1 MKNVVRSLLL
11 LLSLVPLLGQAAATY
26 EEGTDYQRIVPAQ
39 PTEAPKGKIEVVELF
54 WYGCPHCY
62 RFQPYMERW
71 AKNLPADVE
80 YRRMP
85 AILGE
90 NWAFLAKAY
99 YTAEALGVTGRI
111 HRPLFDAIHAEKRRL
126 DTEDRLADF
135 FAEQGVSKEDFKK
148 AFNSFWVDAK
158 VRNAEEMSRRYQ
170 AQATPSVVINGK
182 YILNPD
188 NTQGNF
194 NTMIKIMDY
203 LIAKERAAGKG

>member
-11 LLSLVPLLGQAAATY
+11 LVTLIPLFAQAASY

-39 PTEAPKGKIEVVELF
+39 PTEAPNGKVEVVEMF
-54 WYGCPHCY
+54 WYGCPHCF

-99 YTAEALGVTGRI
+99 YTAEALGITERV
-111 HRPLFDAIHAEKRRL
+111 HRPLFDAIHAQKRRM
-126 DTEDRLADF
+126 DSEERLQEF
-135 FAEQGVSKEDFKK
+135 FVEQGVSKEDFKK
-148 AFNSFWVDAK
+148 TFNSFWVDAK
-158 VRNAEEMSRRYQ
+158 VRNAAEMSRRYQ
-170 AQATPSVVINGK
+170 TQATPSVVINGK
-182 YILNPD
+182 YIVNPD
-188 NTQGNF
+188 NTHGNF
-194 NTMIKIMDY
+194 NTMIKVMDY

>member
-1 MKNVVRSLLL
+1 MNKVARYLLL
-11 LLSLVPLLGQAAATY
+11 LLLLPLFAQADTY
-26 EEGTDYQRIVPAQ
+26 EEGTNYQRIIPAQ

-71 AKNLPADVE
+71 LKQKPADVV

-85 AILGE
+85 AILGDH
-90 NWAFLAKAY
+90 WALLAKAF
-99 YTAEALGVTGRI
+99 YTAEALGIADRI
-111 HRPLFDAIHAEKRRL
+111 HRPLFDAIHAQKRRM
-126 DTEDRLADF
+126 DSEDDIMKF
-135 FAEQGVSKEDFKK
+135 FAEQGVSNDDFRKT
-148 AFNSFWVDAK
+148 FNSFWVDAK
-158 VRNAEEMSRRYQ
+158 VRAAREMSRRYQ

-188 NTQGNF
+188 NSDGNF

-203 LIAKERAAGKG
+203 LIDKERAVNKG